1 MKMAALYCGNFQMFK
16 TKYRIVDL
24 GYYFDIEE
32 WDWYWPFW
40 ISTPA
45 TESYYAD
52 LEDAKRVVKRLIAQT
67 RPSKRVVKEFF

>member
-1 MKMAALYCGNFQMFK
+1 MAALYCGNFPMLR

-24 GYYFDIEE
+24 GCYFDIEE

-45 TESYYAD
+45 TEFYYAD
-52 LEDAKRVVKRLIAQT
+52 LEDAERVVRRLIAQT
-67 RPSKRVVKEFF
+67 NPSKRVVKEFF